1 MIPPFFVFYS
11 IPVYLKV
18 SSGYTREEEERDGG
32 TPSEESNMID
42 YREGAAHYGAKTVF
56 AGVSFHIAP
65 RERIGLVG
73 VNGCGKTTL
82 LKILAGKLEGEGRL
96 TFRRNTRVK
105 ILEQDLAPSKETVG
119 SILNGAFEE
128 VEASRE
134 RLNAYELEM
143 AEKPEELARIMPLYL
158 AELENYQ
165 EIGGYQVEEKANRM
179 KQGLK
184 IPAAWLNRTMDSL
197 SGGERF
203 RVRLARALLEE
214 PDLMLLDEPT
224 NHLDLPTIVWLEEY
238 LLQTDMAF
246 LIVSHDRYFLDRIV
260 EKVFELH
267 PDHMEEY
274 HGNYSYYQTERER
287 RFLESLKHFEL
298 HQKKIQR
305 MEAQIERFRIWG
317 KMRDSE
323 VMYKRAKELEK
334 RLVKLEART
343 PGKPWIPETRFALR
357 TSETR
362 RSGKEVLQLKA
373 ICKSFEENQVLKDID
388 FLLRY
393 QENIALLGRNGAGKS
408 TLFKVILGELEPDAG
423 EIRIGLSSKI
433 AFLPQEIY
441 VDSKRSILD
450 YWEKSREI
458 SSLDARRELAQLG
471 FRGDHVFAP
480 MMGLS
485 GGERRRLA
493 LGAMMKNAPNT
504 LILDEPTN
512 HLDLD
517 AREILETELQKFT
530 GTVLFASHDRY
541 FIEKMADRLVF
552 LEGGSL
558 RTVDSVE
565 SAFFPS
571 EKIVEKQSGKKKGKP
586 IRKKSDQI
594 EKRRR
599 EWEARIEELEME
611 IEELEQELNGENRSV
626 EELQHLF
633 EEKIKREEEWENLF
647 GKLESEGL

>member
-1 MIPPFFVFYS
+1 M
-11 IPVYLKV
+11 L
-18 SSGYTREEEERDGG
+18 
-32 TPSEESNMID
+32 D

-65 RERIGLVG
+65 KERIGLVG

-82 LKILAGKLEGEGRL
+82 LKVLAGKLEGEGRL
-96 TFRRNTRVK
+96 TFRRNTRVN
-105 ILEQDLAPSKETVG
+105 ILEQDLAPTKETIG
-119 SILNGAFEE
+119 SVLHGAFEN
-128 VEASRE
+128 VEASKE
-134 RLNAYELEM
+134 RLNAYEIEM
-143 AEKPEELARIMPLYL
+143 AEKPDELDRIMPLYL

-165 EIGGYQVEEKANRM
+165 EIGGYQVEEKTNRM

-184 IPAAWLNRTMDSL
+184 IPEEWLKRTMDSL

-203 RVRLARALLEE
+203 RVRLARALMEE

-238 LLQTDMAF
+238 LLQTDMAL

-298 HQKKIQR
+298 HQKKVQR

-357 TSETR
+357 ASGAR

-373 ICKSFEENQVLKDID
+373 VCKSFGENHVLKDVEL
-388 FLLRY
+388 LLRY

-408 TLFKVILGELEPDAG
+408 TLFKVLLGDLEPDAG
-423 EIRIGLSSKI
+423 EIRVGPSTKI

-441 VDSKRSILD
+441 VDSERSILD
-450 YWEKSREI
+450 YWEKTREI

-493 LGAMMKNAPNT
+493 LGAMMKNTPNT

-517 AREILETELQKFT
+517 AREILESELQKFT

-541 FIEKMADRLVF
+541 FIEKIADRLVF
-552 LEGGSL
+552 LEDGSL
-558 RTVDSVE
+558 KTVDSVE
-565 SAFFPS
+565 VAFFPP
-571 EKIVEKQSGKKKGKP
+571 EEAVEKKLERKKGKP
-586 IRKKSDQI
+586 ARKKPELA
-594 EKRRR
+594 EKKRKA
-599 EWEARIEELEME
+599 WQARIASLEVEIESLELE
-611 IEELEQELNGENRSV
+611 LNRKNNDV
-626 EELQHLF
+626 EELQRLF
-633 EEKIKREEEWENLF
+633 KQKEEREEEWENISM
-647 GKLESEGL
+647 KLEEEE

>member
-1 MIPPFFVFYS
+1 
-11 IPVYLKV
+11 
-18 SSGYTREEEERDGG
+18 
-32 TPSEESNMID
+32 MID
-42 YREGAAHYGAKTVF
+42 YREGAAHYGATTVF
-56 AGVSFHIAP
+56 ADVSFHIAP
-65 RERIGLVG
+65 KEKIGLVG

-82 LKILAGKLEGEGRL
+82 LKILAGKMEGKGRL
-96 TFRRNTRVK
+96 TLRRNTRVN
-105 ILEQDLAPSKETVG
+105 ILEQDLAPSKETIESV
-119 SILNGAFEE
+119 LNGAFED
-128 VEASRE
+128 VDASRE
-134 RLNAYELEM
+134 RLSEYELEM
-143 AEKPEELARIMPLYL
+143 AEKPNELERIMPLYL

-184 IPAAWLNRTMDSL
+184 IPESWLERTMESL

-224 NHLDLPTIVWLEEY
+224 NHLDLPTIVWLEDY
-238 LLQTDMAF
+238 LLQTSMAL

-357 TSETR
+357 SSQYR

-373 ICKSFEENQVLKDID
+373 VSKSFGENQVLREID
-388 FLLRY
+388 LLLRY

-408 TLFKVILGELEPDAG
+408 TLFKIVLGELKPDAG
-423 EIRIGLSSKI
+423 EIRIGPSTQI
-433 AFLPQEIY
+433 AFMPQEIY
-441 VDSKRSILD
+441 LDSERSILD
-450 YWEKSREI
+450 YWEKTREI
-458 SSLDARRELAQLG
+458 ASLDARRELAQLG
-471 FRGDHVFAP
+471 FRADHVFAP

-541 FIEKMADRLVF
+541 FIEKMADRLLF

-558 RTVDSVE
+558 KVVNSLE
-565 SAFFPS
+565 EAFFPEEES
-571 EKIVEKQSGKKKGKP
+571 KEEQSVKKKKKP
-586 IRKKSDQI
+586 ARRKSDQT
-594 EKRRR
+594 EKKRK
-599 EWEARIEELEME
+599 ELQARVEKLE
-611 IEELEQELNGENRSV
+611 IEIESLEQELNCENHSV

-633 EEKIKREEEWENLF
+633 EEKGKREEEWENLSEY
-647 GKLESEGL
+647 LEAENNDL

>member
-1 MIPPFFVFYS
+1 M
-11 IPVYLKV
+11 L
-18 SSGYTREEEERDGG
+18 
-32 TPSEESNMID
+32 D

-65 RERIGLVG
+65 KERIGLVG

-82 LKILAGKLEGEGRL
+82 LKVLAGKMEGEGRL
-96 TFRRNTRVK
+96 TFRRNTRVN
-105 ILEQDLAPSKETVG
+105 ILEQDLAPTKETIG
-119 SILNGAFEE
+119 SILHGAFEN
-128 VEASRE
+128 VEDSKE
-134 RLNAYELEM
+134 RLNAYEIEM
-143 AEKPEELARIMPLYL
+143 AEKPNELDRVMPLYL

-165 EIGGYQVEEKANRM
+165 EIGGYQVEEKTNRM

-184 IPAAWLNRTMDSL
+184 IPEEWLNRTMDSL

-203 RVRLARALLEE
+203 RVRLARALMEE

-238 LLQTDMAF
+238 LLQTDMAL

-298 HQKKIQR
+298 HQKKVQR

-357 TSETR
+357 ASGSN

-373 ICKSFEENQVLKDID
+373 VCKSFGENHVLKDVEL
-388 FLLRY
+388 LLRY

-408 TLFKVILGELEPDAG
+408 TLFKVVLGELEPDAG
-423 EIRIGLSSKI
+423 EIRIGPST
-433 AFLPQEIY
+433 
-441 VDSKRSILD
+441 
-450 YWEKSREI
+450 
-458 SSLDARRELAQLG
+458 
-471 FRGDHVFAP
+471 
-480 MMGLS
+480 
-485 GGERRRLA
+485 
-493 LGAMMKNAPNT
+493 KNAPNT

-517 AREILETELQKFT
+517 AREILESELQKFT

-541 FIEKMADRLVF
+541 FIEKIADRLLF
-552 LEGGSL
+552 LEDGSL
-558 RTVDSVE
+558 QTVDSVE
-565 SAFFPS
+565 TAFFPP
-571 EKIVEKQSGKKKGKP
+571 EEMVEKKTERKKGKP
-586 IRKKSDQI
+586 ARKKPELT
-594 EKRRR
+594 EKKRKS
-599 EWEARIEELEME
+599 WEARIAVLEVE
-611 IEELEQELNGENRSV
+611 IEALEQELNQENHDV
-626 EELQHLF
+626 EELQRLF
-633 EEKIKREEEWENLF
+633 KEKEKREEEWENLSMN
-647 GKLESEGL
+647 LEGEE

>member
-1 MIPPFFVFYS
+1 
-11 IPVYLKV
+11 
-18 SSGYTREEEERDGG
+18 
-32 TPSEESNMID
+32 MID
-42 YREGAAHYGAKTVF
+42 YREAAAHYGAKTVF
-56 AGVSFHIAP
+56 AGVSFHIGQK
-65 RERIGLVG
+65 ERIGLVG

-82 LKILAGKLEGEGRL
+82 LKILAGKMEGEGRL
-96 TFRRNTRVK
+96 TFRKNTKVRF
-105 ILEQDLAPSKETVG
+105 LEQDLAPSEEEVG
-119 SILNGAFEE
+119 EILLGAFAHVEE
-128 VEASRE
+128 AKR
-134 RLNAYELEM
+134 RLKNYEMEM
-143 AEKPEELARIMPLYL
+143 AEKPDELDRIMPQYM
-158 AELENYQ
+158 AELDGFQ
-165 EIGGYQVEEKANRM
+165 AIGGYQVEEKLNRM

-184 IPAAWLNRTMDSL
+184 IPEEWLQRSMASL

-203 RVRLARALLEE
+203 RVRMARALLEE
-214 PDLMLLDEPT
+214 PDLLLLDEPT

-238 LLQTDMAF
+238 LLQTEMAL

-260 EKVFELH
+260 DKVLELH

-287 RFLESLKHFEL
+287 RFLEALKHYEL

-357 TSETR
+357 ASETR
-362 RSGKEVLQLKA
+362 RSGKEVLRLKSVH
-373 ICKSFEENQVLKDID
+373 KSFGENHVLKGIEL
-388 FLLRY
+388 LLRF
-393 QENIALLGRNGAGKS
+393 QENTALLGRNGAGKS
-408 TLFKVILGELEPDAG
+408 TLFKILLAEEKPDSG
-423 EIRIGLSSKI
+423 EIWIGPSTKI

-441 VDSKRSILD
+441 VDSEKSILA
-450 YWEKSREI
+450 YWEEKREI
-458 SSLDARRELAQLG
+458 ATLDARRELAQLG

-493 LGAMMKNAPNT
+493 LGAMMKNEPNT

-541 FIEKMADRLVF
+541 FIEKMADRLAF
-552 LEGGSL
+552 LEDGML
-558 RTVDSVE
+558 RRVE
-565 SAFFPS
+565 SVDEAFFPPVK
-571 EKIVEKQSGKKKGKP
+571 EVEKKKEKKKGKAKRVTMASDEKQLKLWEQK
-586 IRKKSDQI
+586 IAELEAKIEQAEEELHREGMDVSELQEVFAKKQNW
-594 EKRRR
+594 EA
-599 EWEARIEELEME
+599 EWESLSIKLEELNSN
-611 IEELEQELNGENRSV
+611 LE
-626 EELQHLF
+626 
-633 EEKIKREEEWENLF
+633 
-647 GKLESEGL
+647 

>member
-1 MIPPFFVFYS
+1 M
-11 IPVYLKV
+11 L
-18 SSGYTREEEERDGG
+18 
-32 TPSEESNMID
+32 D

-65 RERIGLVG
+65 KERIGLVG

-82 LKILAGKLEGEGRL
+82 LKVLAGKMEGEGRL
-96 TFRRNTRVK
+96 TFRRNTRVN
-105 ILEQDLAPSKETVG
+105 ILEQDLAPTKETIG
-119 SILNGAFEE
+119 SILHGAFEN
-128 VEASRE
+128 VEDSKE
-134 RLNAYELEM
+134 RLNAYEIEM
-143 AEKPEELARIMPLYL
+143 AEKPNELDRVMPLYL

-165 EIGGYQVEEKANRM
+165 EIGGYQVEEKTNRM

-184 IPAAWLNRTMDSL
+184 IPEEWLNRTMDSL

-203 RVRLARALLEE
+203 RVRLARALMEE

-238 LLQTDMAF
+238 LLQTDMAL

-298 HQKKIQR
+298 HQKKVQR

-357 TSETR
+357 ASGSN

-373 ICKSFEENQVLKDID
+373 VCKSFGENHVLKDVEL
-388 FLLRY
+388 LLRY

-408 TLFKVILGELEPDAG
+408 TLFKVVLGELEPDAG
-423 EIRIGLSSKI
+423 EIRIGPSTKI

-441 VDSKRSILD
+441 VDSERSILD
-450 YWEKSREI
+450 YWEKTREI

-517 AREILETELQKFT
+517 AREILESELQKFT

-541 FIEKMADRLVF
+541 FIEKIADRLLF
-552 LEGGSL
+552 LEDGSL
-558 RTVDSVE
+558 QTVDSVE
-565 SAFFPS
+565 TAFFPP
-571 EKIVEKQSGKKKGKP
+571 EEMVEKKTERKKGKP
-586 IRKKSDQI
+586 ARKKPELT
-594 EKRRR
+594 EKKRKS
-599 EWEARIEELEME
+599 WEARIAVLEVE
-611 IEELEQELNGENRSV
+611 IEALEQELNQENHDV
-626 EELQHLF
+626 EELQRLF
-633 EEKIKREEEWENLF
+633 KEKEKREEEWENLSMN
-647 GKLESEGL
+647 LEGEE

>member
-1 MIPPFFVFYS
+1 
-11 IPVYLKV
+11 
-18 SSGYTREEEERDGG
+18 
-32 TPSEESNMID
+32 MID
-42 YREGAAHYGAKTVF
+42 YREGAAHYGATTVF
-56 AGVSFHIAP
+56 ADVSFHIAP
-65 RERIGLVG
+65 KEKIGLVG

-82 LKILAGKLEGEGRL
+82 LKILAGKMEGKGRL
-96 TFRRNTRVK
+96 TLRRNTRVN
-105 ILEQDLAPSKETVG
+105 ILEQDLAPSKETIESV
-119 SILNGAFEE
+119 LNGAFED
-128 VEASRE
+128 VDASRE
-134 RLNAYELEM
+134 RLSEYELEM
-143 AEKPEELARIMPLYL
+143 AEKPNELERIMPLYL

-184 IPAAWLNRTMDSL
+184 IPESWLERTMESL

-224 NHLDLPTIVWLEEY
+224 NHLDLPTIVWLEDY
-238 LLQTDMAF
+238 LLQTSMAL

-357 TSETR
+357 SSQYR

-373 ICKSFEENQVLKDID
+373 VSKSFGENQVLREID
-388 FLLRY
+388 LLLRY

-408 TLFKVILGELEPDAG
+408 TLFKIVLGELKPDAG
-423 EIRIGLSSKI
+423 EIRIGPSTQI
-433 AFLPQEIY
+433 AFMPQEIY
-441 VDSKRSILD
+441 LDSERSILD
-450 YWEKSREI
+450 YWEKTREI
-458 SSLDARRELAQLG
+458 ASLDARRELAQLG
-471 FRGDHVFAP
+471 FRADHVFAP

-541 FIEKMADRLVF
+541 FIEKMADRLLF

-558 RTVDSVE
+558 KVVNSLE
-565 SAFFPS
+565 EAFFPEEES
-571 EKIVEKQSGKKKGKP
+571 KEEQSVKKKKKP
-586 IRKKSDQI
+586 ARKKSDQI
-594 EKRRR
+594 EKKRR
-599 EWEARIEELEME
+599 EVEVKVEKLE
-611 IEELEQELNGENRSV
+611 IEIESLEQELNRENHSV

-633 EEKIKREEEWENLF
+633 EEKGKREEEWENLSEY
-647 GKLESEGL
+647 LEAENNDL

>member
-1 MIPPFFVFYS
+1 M
-11 IPVYLKV
+11 
-18 SSGYTREEEERDGG
+18 
-32 TPSEESNMID
+32 MD
-42 YREGAAHYGAKTVF
+42 YREGAAHYGATTVF
-56 AGVSFHIAP
+56 AGVSFHIGLK
-65 RERIGLVG
+65 ERIGLVG

-82 LKILAGKLEGEGRL
+82 LKILAGKMEGEGRMTL
-96 TFRRNTRVK
+96 RRNTSVK
-105 ILEQDLAPSKETVG
+105 ILEQDLAPSKESIA
-119 SILNGAFEE
+119 SILNGAFAD
-128 VEASRE
+128 VDVSRE
-134 RLNAYELEM
+134 RLNVYELEM
-143 AEKPEELARIMPLYL
+143 AEKPDELERIMPLYL
-158 AELENYQ
+158 SELENYQ
-165 EIGGYQVEEKANRM
+165 EIGGYQVEEKVNRM

-184 IPAAWLNRTMDSL
+184 IPENWLERSMDSL

-203 RVRLARALLEE
+203 RVRLARALMEE

-238 LLQTDMAF
+238 LLQTSMAL

-334 RLVKLEART
+334 RLVKLEAKT

-357 TSETR
+357 SSQTR
-362 RSGKEVLQLKA
+362 RSGKEVLQLKG
-373 ICKSFEENQVLKDID
+373 ISKFFGENKVLKELDL
-388 FLLRY
+388 LLRY

-408 TLFKVILGELEPDAG
+408 TLFKVVLGELEPDAG
-423 EIRIGLSSKI
+423 EIRIGPSTQI
-433 AFLPQEIY
+433 AFMPQEIY
-441 VDSKRSILD
+441 LDSERSILD
-450 YWEKSREI
+450 YWEKTREI
-458 SSLDARRELAQLG
+458 VALDARRELAQLG

-517 AREILETELQKFT
+517 AREILESELQKFT

-541 FIEKMADRLVF
+541 FIEKMADRLLF
-552 LEGGSL
+552 LEDGSL
-558 RTVDSVE
+558 RTVDSPE
-565 SAFFPS
+565 EAFFP
-571 EKIVEKQSGKKKGKP
+571 EEEINPKQIIKKKKKP
-586 IRKKSDQI
+586 DRRRSDQPLK
-594 EKRRR
+594 KRR
-599 EWEARIEELEME
+599 EAEARVEELESE
-611 IEELEQELNGENRSV
+611 IERLDQELNFENHSV

-633 EEKIKREEEWENLF
+633 DMKVKWEEEWENLSEYLEITES
-647 GKLESEGL
+647 KL